1 MPDLLKIL
9 VDVTRQRCELLSPS
23 GAVLASY
30 PVSTSRFGVV
40 TEEGSYRTPL
50 GNFIISKKIG
60 GGELPWTIFK
70 SRIPTGIRAGQG
82 GEEDLIL
89 SRILWLDGLD
99 PENSNTH
106 DRYIYF
112 HGTNQEKLIGL
123 SESHGCI
130 RLRNLDIVDLYD
142 RIQIGIQVSISL

>member
-1 MPDLLKIL
+1 MPDSLKIL
-9 VDVTRQRCELLSPS
+9 VDVTRQRCDLLSPF

-30 PVSTSRFGVV
+30 PVSTSRFGVGM
-40 TEEGSYRTPL
+40 EEGGYRTPA
-50 GNFIISKKIG
+50 GNFLISEKIG
-60 GGELPWTIFK
+60 DGELPWTIFK
-70 SRIPTGIRAGQG
+70 SRIPTGIRAKPG

-106 DRYIYF
+106 GRYIYF
-112 HGTNQEKLIGL
+112 HGTNQEDLIGL
-123 SESHGCI
+123 PESHGCI

-142 RIQIGIQVSISL
+142 RVQVGAQVNISL